1 MCFNSYALN
10 LTLPKLSIAHSS
22 LNKNLELELS
32 AIPIALCEETKFHA
46 VAQGHTSSVLILF
59 SKILHYSLVILC
71 LSSSW
76 SFSIYTISLQW
87 IVLNIVVITNLEK
100 FFSLFLLISIIGGP
114 LNIIHQD
121 WKRYLFIWGNICKNR
136 KMEKAPER
144 C

>member
-71 LSSSW
+71 LSSS
-76 SFSIYTISLQW
+76 
-87 IVLNIVVITNLEK
+87 
-100 FFSLFLLISIIGGP
+100 
-114 LNIIHQD
+114 
-121 WKRYLFIWGNICKNR
+121 
-136 KMEKAPER
+136 
-144 C
+144 